1 MAETALK
8 EMKLELDGMP
18 CKFQSCYQ
26 LPADRAERYCRACP
40 GLTANNAWAVT
51 CEWSGEVIETIV
63 KVEGSKQEHVFV
75 EDPIMMSEVQIPGL
89 VEAQFTEGGAWVLG
103 SAGMESLQGEK
114 NMLWG
119 VYEQQVSQLP
129 PGCMAATRR
138 MLQQGPVIRLFDRGP
153 GGIRGGFSL
162 RMADE
167 ERKDWETVNAQ
178 NKITDVPRM
187 AHAVRYWDATARQY
201 VVIDAALNGAPA
213 TPEAGDEWFVAL
225 IKKMKSSPYM
235 GPEMVDNLVTS
246 TTHVE
251 DDAGRFT
258 FPDAG
263 SFSNR
268 WTALVLKTSV

>member
-103 SAGMESLQGEK
+103 SAGMESLQAKRTCCGGSTNSK
-114 NMLWG
+114 CLNFHLVAWLPLAG
-119 VYEQQVSQLP
+119 CYNRVLSFASLTGDQVESEEDFLFVWLMRSART
-129 PGCMAATRR
+129 G
-138 MLQQGPVIRLFDRGP
+138 RL
-153 GGIRGGFSL
+153 
-162 RMADE
+162 
-167 ERKDWETVNAQ
+167 
-178 NKITDVPRM
+178 
-187 AHAVRYWDATARQY
+187 
-201 VVIDAALNGAPA
+201 
-213 TPEAGDEWFVAL
+213 
-225 IKKMKSSPYM
+225 
-235 GPEMVDNLVTS
+235 
-246 TTHVE
+246 
-251 DDAGRFT
+251 
-258 FPDAG
+258 
-263 SFSNR
+263 
-268 WTALVLKTSV
+268 